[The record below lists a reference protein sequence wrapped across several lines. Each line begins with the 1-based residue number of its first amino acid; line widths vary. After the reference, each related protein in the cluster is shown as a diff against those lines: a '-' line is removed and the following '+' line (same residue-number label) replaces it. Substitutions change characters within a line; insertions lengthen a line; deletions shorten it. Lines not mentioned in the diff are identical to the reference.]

1 MVGYLCRCERCV
13 VEIVLL
19 KGTRFATDYIGL
31 NSFLKKKVNLKKKSI
46 SNEWTLHKL
55 SHITIG
61 QEVKKLM
68 FNHPY

>member
-1 MVGYLCRCERCV
+1 M
-13 VEIVLL
+13 VEIVFLR
-19 KGTRFATDYIGL
+19 GTRFATNYIAL

>member
-13 VEIVLL
+13 VEIVFLR
-19 KGTRFATDYIGL
+19 GTRFATNYIAL
-31 NSFLKKKVNLKKKSI
+31 NSFLKKKVNLKKEFI

-55 SHITIG
+55 IHITIG
-61 QEVKKLM
+61 QEVKKPM